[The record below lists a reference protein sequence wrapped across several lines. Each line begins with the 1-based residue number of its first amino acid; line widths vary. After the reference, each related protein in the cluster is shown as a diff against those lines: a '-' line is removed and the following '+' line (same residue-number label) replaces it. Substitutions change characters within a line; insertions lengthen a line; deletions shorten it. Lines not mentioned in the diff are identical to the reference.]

1 MSNSTVALPNRHY
14 FYNGKSTVHLFVMF
28 TNKNFITSTFY
39 FRWWHNPAC
48 FTFKLMYKNYYTE
61 HFWWAFPMQ
70 SRQNCTFSGKLC
82 TILKVLFLAM
92 VSYFPLAK
100 KSFSCVCIDPHLTP
114 TYIFHYFVCLGFD
127 SGKHDG
133 KPYPQLKISIH
144 VHKLSSK
151 QFSVEYQN
159 ISTLY

>member
-28 TNKNFITSTFY
+28 TNKNFNTSTFY

-48 FTFKLMYKNYYTE
+48 FTFKLTVQKLLYRTLLMGVSNAIEAKLYF
-61 HFWWAFPMQ
+61 FWKIVHNIESFI
-70 SRQNCTFSGKLC
+70 FSNGVLLPFGKKKFFLC
-82 TILKVLFLAM
+82 LHWPPPNPNI
-92 VSYFPLAK
+92 YFPL
-100 KSFSCVCIDPHLTP
+100 F
-114 TYIFHYFVCLGFD
+114 CLGFD

-144 VHKLSSK
+144 VLNTRTFLHCIKASK
-151 QFSVEYQN
+151 
-159 ISTLY
+159 

>member
-48 FTFKLMYKNYYTE
+48 FTFKLTVQKLLYRTLLMGVSNAIEAKLYF
-61 HFWWAFPMQ
+61 FWKIVHNIESFI
-70 SRQNCTFSGKLC
+70 FSNGVLLPFGKKKFFLC
-82 TILKVLFLAM
+82 LHW
-92 VSYFPLAK
+92 P
-100 KSFSCVCIDPHLTP
+100 PP
-114 TYIFHYFVCLGFD
+114 NPNIFHYFVCLGFD